1 MISADF
7 TIDVKYLAIK
17 CMLQYIA
24 TERRNRYPNAA
35 VTPETTVDLL
45 PLLCPV
51 ARLLDLHDAD
61 RALGGSPAFGKEDRT
76 GNQKGIYLDIA
87 TIVLECLRKLD
98 ERSSQDYLPFHIIYE
113 FVNGV
118 RVTDENDVLY
128 VLNVLRRPTELWYV
142 DRTGVEVSL
151 RSESRKTALVEKTDY
166 ADEYR
171 LSPTGRTLPS
181 LASAAHDASYLRGDA
196 YNLLQAIEW
205 NDFDRIITFAAEIST
220 RLRVEILSIRST
232 LEKVGTQ
239 ERIPQYVDRF
249 SQYQKMIDETV
260 AILQQAE
267 RELGGPDALEA
278 FHGWLDRENVN
289 DLSFEGMQQSVL
301 NVRRTL
307 TIFNRLVSEL
317 VTAVLQNKR
326 SAVRPV
332 SFLAFASHLVK
343 APAAIDTL
351 DFLLRQWGA
360 LELVVPDYTYA
371 DFAGAIRVRSAMAAE
386 PQIFDGESSEEVS
399 QLGRLKF
406 MNAYGEELAERLR
419 EGPVRLSEALDLGY
433 FEIDNGLVL
442 GDLVGAFVAPD
453 SLPVAGPVT
462 VRLAS
467 ELGEKDLGAGR
478 TLLFSDIEISLHEE
492 LKE

>member
-1 MISADF
+1 
-7 TIDVKYLAIK
+7 L
-17 CMLQYIA
+17 
-24 TERRNRYPNAA
+24 
-35 VTPETTVDLL
+35 DLL

-61 RALGGSPAFGKEDRT
+61 RALGGNPAFSKEDRT
-76 GNQKGIYLDIA
+76 GNQKGTYLDIA
-87 TIVLECLRKLD
+87 VIVLECLRKLD
-98 ERSSQDYLPFHIIYE
+98 ERSNQDYLPFHVIFE
-113 FVNGV
+113 FVGAV
-118 RVTDENDVLY
+118 RATDENDVLY

-142 DRTGVEVSL
+142 DRSGEDVCL

-181 LASAAHDASYLRGDA
+181 LATAAHDATYLRGDA

-205 NDFDRIITFAAEIST
+205 HDFSKIIAFAAEIST
-220 RLRVEILSIRST
+220 RLRVEILEIRST

-239 ERIPQYVDRF
+239 ERTPHYVSRF

-278 FHGWLDRENVN
+278 FHEWLDHENVN
-289 DLSFEGMQQSVL
+289 DLSFEAMQQSVL

-307 TIFNRLVSEL
+307 TVFNRLVSEL
-317 VTAVLQNKR
+317 VTAVLQSKR

-343 APAAIDTL
+343 VPAMPDTL
-351 DFLLRQWGA
+351 DFMLRQWGA
-360 LELVVPDYTYA
+360 LELLAPGHTYA
-371 DFAGAIRVRSAMAAE
+371 DFSGAIRVRSATATE
-386 PQIFDGESSEEVS
+386 PQVFDEGGSEEVS

-406 MNAYGEELAERLR
+406 MNAFGEELAERLR
-419 EGPVRLSEALDLGY
+419 RGPVRLSEALDLGY

-453 SLPVAGPVT
+453 SLPVAALVS

-467 ELGEKDLGAGR
+467 ELGKKDLGAGR
-478 TLLFSDIEISLHEE
+478 TLLFSDIEISLYEE
-492 LKE
+492 SKF